1 MADGRWMI
9 PGETFIGLS
18 DIAHSPLTRYPGIG
32 SNASTAAEV
41 TMGIKR
47 LLMRW
52 VVAFQS

>member
-1 MADGRWMI
+1 MI